1 MLAKSGEA
9 IVNCEDKRSMSYPGG
24 KSGAGVYQTIINQ
37 IPPHE
42 TYIEAFAGGGAIL
55 CLKKPAATNI
65 AIDID
70 PAGLDLLRTKAS
82 RGTIFLNTDAVLA
95 LQNYSWTGKEF
106 VYCDPP
112 YLMETRSTKRR
123 LYRFEF
129 SSEEQHRSL
138 LSCLQAIPADIMI
151 SGYPN
156 ALYDDIL
163 RKWRKLTFS
172 ARTRRG
178 MAIECLWMNY
188 PEPVLLH
195 DYRYLGRSFRERERI
210 KRRQARW
217 KKRLM
222 MMSPLERA
230 ALLEAIEDLHRGA
243 LANAIPIAGRPSPDR
258 PLYPGTAMP
267 ESTSPFFQ

>member
-1 MLAKSGEA
+1 
-9 IVNCEDKRSMSYPGG
+9 MSYPGG

-55 CLKKPAATNI
+55 CLKRPAASSI

-70 PAGLDLLRTKAS
+70 PAGLDLLRAKAPP
-82 RGTIFLNTDAVLA
+82 GTIFLNTDAVL
-95 LQNYSWTGKEF
+95 LLRNYSWTGKEF

-112 YLMETRSTKRR
+112 YLMETRSTKKR

-129 SSEEQHRSL
+129 SMEEQHRSL

-151 SGYPN
+151 SGYPS
-156 ALYDDIL
+156 ALYDDVL
-163 RKWRKLTFS
+163 RKWRKLTFV
-172 ARTRRG
+172 ARTRKG
-178 MAIECLWMNY
+178 MAIEYLWMNY

-210 KRRQARW
+210 KRRQTRW
-217 KKRLM
+217 KKRLV
-222 MMSPLERA
+222 MMSALERA
-230 ALLEAIEDLHRGA
+230 ALLAAMEDLYRETSVSA
-243 LANAIPIAGRPSPDR
+243 MPAVGRPSPDR
-258 PLYPGTAMP
+258 PLYPGSAML
-267 ESTSPFFQ
+267 ESVSSFFR

>member
-1 MLAKSGEA
+1 
-9 IVNCEDKRSMSYPGG
+9 MSYPGG

-55 CLKKPAATNI
+55 RLKRPAASSI

-70 PAGLDLLRTKAS
+70 PAGLDLLRAKAPS
-82 RGTIFLNTDAVLA
+82 GTIFLNADAVPFLRA
-95 LQNYSWTGKEF
+95 YPWTGKEF

-129 SSEEQHRSL
+129 SMEEQHRSL

-156 ALYDDIL
+156 TLYDDIL
-163 RKWRKLTFS
+163 SSWRKKTFS

-188 PEPVLLH
+188 PESVLLH

-217 KKRLM
+217 KKRLV
-222 MMSPLERA
+222 MMSTLERA
-230 ALLEAIEDLHRGA
+230 ALLAAMEDLHRGA
-243 LANAIPIAGRPSPDR
+243 LRSAMVDAGHHPSPVR
-258 PLYPGTAMP
+258 PVAPGSAMP
-267 ESTSPFFQ
+267 ESASPLSQ

>member
-1 MLAKSGEA
+1 
-9 IVNCEDKRSMSYPGG
+9 MSYPGG

-55 CLKKPAATNI
+55 CLKRPASLNI

-70 PAGLDLLRTKAS
+70 PAALDLLRAKAPS
-82 RGTIFLNTDAVLA
+82 ETIFLNTDGVPFLR
-95 LQNYSWTGKEF
+95 NYSWIGKEF
-106 VYCDPP
+106 IYCDPP
-112 YLMETRSTKRR
+112 YLMETRSTKKR

-129 SSEEQHRSL
+129 SMEEQHRSL

-151 SGYPN
+151 SGYPS

-163 RKWRKLTFS
+163 RKWRKLTFT

-178 MAIECLWMNY
+178 MAIECIWMNY

-195 DYRYLGRSFRERERI
+195 DYRYLGRSFREREKIR
-210 KRRQARW
+210 RRQARW
-217 KKRLM
+217 KKRWV

-230 ALLEAIEDLHRGA
+230 ALLEAMEDLHRCA
-243 LANAIPIAGRPSPDR
+243 LTSAMPAVGRPSLNR
-258 PLYPGTAMP
+258 PLHPGTAMP